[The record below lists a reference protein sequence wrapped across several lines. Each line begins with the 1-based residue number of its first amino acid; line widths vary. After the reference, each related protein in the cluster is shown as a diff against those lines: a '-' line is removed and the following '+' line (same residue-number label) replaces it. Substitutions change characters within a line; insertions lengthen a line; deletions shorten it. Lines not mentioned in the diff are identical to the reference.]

1 MRDKGDGTGKEEVR
15 GGRLGGEGG
24 LGLGGKYRE
33 GKKRERG
40 AALTN
45 PLSTIPPPTLTGNL
59 HQSQY
64 CEKIKSILEFLGQQ
78 LSMEELTTM
87 WEMQVDKN
95 PVQVSQL
102 AGLVSWAS

>member
-1 MRDKGDGTGKEEVR
+1 MSGTDKWDCFV
-15 GGRLGGEGG
+15 
-24 LGLGGKYRE
+24 
-33 GKKRERG
+33 
-40 AALTN
+40 
-45 PLSTIPPPTLTGNL
+45 LSGNL

-95 PVQVSQL
+95 PVQVSAPSPPSL
-102 AGLVSWAS
+102 PPNGVCVVVCCRLRMSMA